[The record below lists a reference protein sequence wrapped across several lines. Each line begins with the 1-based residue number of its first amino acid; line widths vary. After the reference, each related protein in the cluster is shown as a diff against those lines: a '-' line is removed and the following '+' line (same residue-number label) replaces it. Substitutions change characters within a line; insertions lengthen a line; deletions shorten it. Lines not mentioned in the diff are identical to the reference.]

1 MVKNIFIKKNILA
14 ESENSE
20 NKVNSEINDLEKSVI
35 KKKENIKDLKV
46 KIIFFINFFKKFRK
60 KNLQILQILLIKNI
74 LKKIYLI

>member
-1 MVKNIFIKKNILA
+1 M
-14 ESENSE
+14 
-20 NKVNSEINDLEKSVI
+20 NSEINDLEKSVI